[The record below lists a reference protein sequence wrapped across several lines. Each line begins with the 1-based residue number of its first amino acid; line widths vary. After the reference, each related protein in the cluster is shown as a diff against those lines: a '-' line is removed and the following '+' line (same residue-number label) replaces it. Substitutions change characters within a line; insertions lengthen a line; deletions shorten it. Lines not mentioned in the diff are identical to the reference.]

1 MSIVS
6 ILFEQKRWLPQDI
19 LSYRV
24 TGKPN
29 SLGIAWVYETVEPTV
44 EDPNPTEL
52 TRTYVNADHSLSL
65 AYGTLLEVGTE
76 RRYEKDWNSNY
87 QHFRKILKCP
97 DYPMVVGD
105 WIAES
110 DITQVN

>member
-6 ILFEQKRWLPQDI
+6 MLFEQKRWLPQVI

-24 TGKPN
+24 TGTPN
-29 SLGIAWVYETVEPTV
+29 SSGVSWVYKY
-44 EDPNPTEL
+44 DTEAEEFN
-52 TRTYVNADHSLSL
+52 RDFFNKDYSPSL
-65 AYGTLLEVGTE
+65 ANGTLLGVGTE
-76 RRYEKDWNSNY
+76 RIHQKDWHDNY
-87 QHFRKILKCP
+87 QYFRKILKCP

-110 DITQVN
+110 EITKVN

>member
-6 ILFEQKRWLPQDI
+6 MLFEQKRWLPQDI

-29 SLGIAWVYETVEPTV
+29 RSGVAWVYQYDTVT
-44 EDPNPTEL
+44 DDL
-52 TRTYVNADHSLSL
+52 GRHFDDKDHLITL
-65 AYGTLLEVGTE
+65 AHGTLLEVDTE
-76 RRYEKDWNSNY
+76 RRHYKDWNGNY
-87 QHFRKILKCP
+87 QYFRKILKCP

-105 WIAES
+105 LIAES
-110 DITQVN
+110 DITKVN

>member
-6 ILFEQKRWLPQDI
+6 MLFEQKKWLPQDV
-19 LSYRV
+19 LSYKV

-29 SLGIAWVYETVEPTV
+29 SAGVAWVYKENTITNDMGRDFFNKDYSP
-44 EDPNPTEL
+44 
-52 TRTYVNADHSLSL
+52 SL
-65 AYGTLLEVGTE
+65 ANGTLLAIGNE
-76 RRYEKDWNSNY
+76 RRYQKDWNSNY
-87 QHFRKILKCP
+87 QYFREITKCP

-110 DITQVN
+110 DITKIDS

>member
-29 SLGIAWVYETVEPTV
+29 SSGVAWVYKYNTV
-44 EDPNPTEL
+44 TEEFD
-52 TRTYVNADHSLSL
+52 RDFFNKDYSPSL
-65 AYGTLLEVGTE
+65 ASGTLLEVGTE
-76 RRYEKDWNSNY
+76 RRHQKDWHDNNQY
-87 QHFRKILKCP
+87 FRKILKCP

-110 DITQVN
+110 NITKVN

>member
-29 SLGIAWVYETVEPTV
+29 SSSVAWVYKYPTV
-44 EDPNPTEL
+44 NPKEFSRDLFNEDYSP
-52 TRTYVNADHSLSL
+52 
-65 AYGTLLEVGTE
+65 
-76 RRYEKDWNSNY
+76 
-87 QHFRKILKCP
+87 
-97 DYPMVVGD
+97 
-105 WIAES
+105 
-110 DITQVN
+110 